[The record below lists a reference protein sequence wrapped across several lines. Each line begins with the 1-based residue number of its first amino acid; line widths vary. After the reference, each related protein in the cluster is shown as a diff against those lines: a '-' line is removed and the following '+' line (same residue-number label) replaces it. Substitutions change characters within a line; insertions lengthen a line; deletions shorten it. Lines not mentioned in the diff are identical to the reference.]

1 MAVCGKRP
9 LRAKIV
15 IDNKII
21 QQVNEF
27 VYLGSHISLYSYQLD
42 INKNIIKYNQ
52 LNGILR
58 RNFGNKM
65 RQEIQIRFHNDKISK
80 PVLL

>member
-1 MAVCGKRP
+1 M
-9 LRAKIV
+9 

-21 QQVNEF
+21 EQVNNF
-27 VYLGSHISLYSYQLD
+27 VYLGSPISLYNYYQSD

>member
-1 MAVCGKRP
+1 MKISAEKTKLMAVCGKRP

-21 QQVNEF
+21 EQVNDF
-27 VYLGSHISLYSYQLD
+27 VYLGSHISLYNHQSD

-58 RNFGNKM
+58 WNFGKQI
-65 RQEIQIRFHNDKISK
+65 RQEIQI
-80 PVLL
+80 